1 MVTTGKTKM
10 NQIKGF
16 SKLINQSKT
25 TMNNIKEKN
34 NNPEQTVN
42 QEEMKKITLTPEQGK
57 NKREKEKQEKELAI
71 DNELCLRYDHT
82 NIRTAMFASKW
93 DNKGYALNFMKPN
106 DKFIENEKITEDPYS
121 IQTEEKSPEKYYEK
135 GYTNAVDIIITKDDL
150 TAEIVYNLKYS
161 EVDNNKQKISA
172 GKVVGDFFR
181 ENQLFRSC

>member
-1 MVTTGKTKM
+1 M

-25 TMNNIKEKN
+25 TMNNIKEKIIA
-34 NNPEQTVN
+34 EQTV
-42 QEEMKKITLTPEQGK
+42 QSGGDEKITLTPEQGK
-57 NKREKEKQEKELAI
+57 NKREKEKQERELAI

-161 EVDNNKQKISA
+161 EVDGNKQKISA